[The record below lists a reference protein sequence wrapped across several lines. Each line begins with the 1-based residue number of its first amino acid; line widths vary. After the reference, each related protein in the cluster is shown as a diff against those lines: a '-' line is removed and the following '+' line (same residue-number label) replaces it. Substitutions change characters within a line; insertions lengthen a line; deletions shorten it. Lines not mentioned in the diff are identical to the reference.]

1 MYSKDSTSFD
11 IFNFLKMSW
20 LFLILCSYKESC
32 NDLSQCLLLTREA
45 LSRLYKPGRI
55 AFIPRSSQVLLQL
68 DVWLTLL
75 PKLSFCKTWP
85 CDFPAWNLQL
95 AHLHQEITCT
105 VFGDLHKVPPYLAS
119 AHLPRIISYL
129 PHPILSSS
137 TELLTVFCFRT
148 TFLSRTFRLSFPCI
162 CTHCVLCFEYLSPCN
177 LRLLAFSHASEFNS
191 DATPFGKPIL
201 SLLLRWSGYS
211 QYNLSLLKSNCQ
223 VNIAFPCPYIK
234 EPAKL
239 SAHDQTWM
247 PWKKPYGHWPSFTE
261 VKWTG
266 AHQAPPS
273 LGFSRQEYWSGLPF
287 PSPGELPNPGI
298 EPRSPAL

>member
-1 MYSKDSTSFD
+1 MCGSLYFQSYLSVRPDLVTFLLG
-11 IFNFLKMSW
+11 IFNW
-20 LFLILCSYKESC
+20 LL
-32 NDLSQCLLLTREA
+32 
-45 LSRLYKPGRI
+45 
-55 AFIPRSSQVLLQL
+55 
-68 DVWLTLL
+68 
-75 PKLSFCKTWP
+75 
-85 CDFPAWNLQL
+85 
-95 AHLHQEITCT
+95 LHQEINCT

-287 PSPGELPNPGI
+287 PSPGDLPDPGSNPGL
-298 EPRSPAL
+298 PHCRQML